1 MTSQT
6 VLTLWAWY
14 DALLLST
21 ALTILA
27 LTHNPA
33 DPEDHPT
40 WEEQ

>member
-1 MTSQT
+1 MTSAT
-6 VLTLWAWY
+6 VLTLWAWL
-14 DALLLST
+14 DATTLLV

-27 LTHNPA
+27 TTRRA